1 MESSIVNFSLFELR
15 IVHSMISKCSA
26 ADISAILDRTTE
38 EVAMVINDISEK
50 NKIIPYD
57 IALQQSVL
65 AEKEK
70 MLQHQQ
76 LVDENKEQKRKAS
89 SRNKEILRQQKQQE
103 QSLKEHASHK
113 RQSYTPPRRKEKM
126 FATKTMDY
134 SRLVAIH
141 IDDNHHTTIYAK
153 PGEDIADCKAR
164 YLDQL
169 EKKKKVVFASL
180 RTTTVKKFKP
190 IS

>member
-1 MESSIVNFSLFELR
+1 MVSQSTEFSPFEIR
-15 IVHSMISKCSA
+15 MIKTLSNNNTDQDIADMLEKPV
-26 ADISAILDRTTE
+26 ADIKQLISDITGGGVSPFEKQQE
-38 EVAMVINDISEK
+38 E
-50 NKIIPYD
+50 
-57 IALQQSVL
+57 
-65 AEKEK
+65 
-70 MLQHQQ
+70 
-76 LVDENKEQKRKAS
+76 KRKAS

-113 RQSYTPPRRKEKM
+113 RQSYTPPKRKEKM

-134 SRLVAIH
+134 SQLVAIH

-169 EKKKKVVFASL
+169 EKKKKVVYASL

-190 IS
+190 I